1 MAKLDRFISAQQQT
15 YATALQEITQGKKH
29 SHWIWYI
36 FPQLAGLGHSEM
48 AKHYAINS
56 LTEAEAYLAHPVLG
70 EHLIEISTAL
80 LKLKTNNATQ
90 VMGSPDDIKLRSSMT
105 LFASLKDSPAIFKQ
119 VLDKFYGGQ
128 LDPKTLELLGK

>member
-15 YATALQEITQGKKH
+15 YATALQEIKKGKKH
-29 SHWIWYI
+29 SHWMWYI

-56 LTEAEAYLAHPVLG
+56 LAEAEAYLAHPVLG

-90 VMGSPDDIKLRSSMT
+90 VMGSPDDVKLRSSMT
-105 LFASLKDSPAIFKQ
+105 LFASLKDSPAVFKQ